1 MYAIVLLNLNN
12 YLFLLELLLLYVFL
26 TIGLSFL
33 CSILEAVLLSIN
45 TTFIKIEIKE
55 GKNYAK
61 KLSDLKN
68 SIDEPLIIILTL
80 NTIAHTVGAILVGVQ
95 AKVAYSELNLE
106 NTFFPGGISDEVL
119 VGFVS
124 TVMTIMILLFSE
136 IIPKT
141 IGAKYWNSLAK
152 FTTIFLSSIIPIFKY
167 TGILWILQAFTKSIG
182 ASKKEL
188 FFKREDISTIAEI
201 AKEEGIIEEKDS
213 KFIKN
218 IVKLRNVTVKE
229 IMTPYSVMVTADEN
243 LTINK
248 FYENNPELVFSRIP
262 ILNNEKIEAYV
273 LKDTILESIINNK
286 GNFKLREIKRPI
298 IISSEKTNIPKLFDK
313 LLKKREHISLVVD
326 NSKNTIGIVTLED
339 IIETIL
345 GYEIVDET
353 DMVDD
358 MQMLAKK
365 ISSNGGNDQ

>member
-1 MYAIVLLNLNN
+1 M
-12 YLFLLELLLLYVFL
+12 ELLVLYIFL
-26 TIGLSFL
+26 TISLSFL

-55 GKNYAK
+55 GKKYAK
-61 KLSDLKN
+61 NLSDLKN

-95 AKVAYSELNLE
+95 AKVAYSELNLK
-106 NTFFPGGISDEVL
+106 NNFFASGISDEFL

-141 IGAKYWNSLAK
+141 IGAKYWNKLAR
-152 FTTIFLSSIIPIFKY
+152 FTTVFLSAIIPIFKY
-167 TGILWILQAFTKSIG
+167 TGVLWILQAFTKSIG

-188 FFKREDISTIAEI
+188 FLKREDISTIAEI
-201 AKEEGIIEEKDS
+201 AKEESIIGEKDS

-218 IVKLRNVTVKE
+218 IVKLRNVSVKE

-243 LTINK
+243 LTINE
-248 FYENNPELVFSRIP
+248 FYKKNPELIFSRIP
-262 ILNNEKIEAYV
+262 ILNNKKIEAYV
-273 LKDTILESIINNK
+273 LKDTMLENIINKK
-286 GNFKLREIKRPI
+286 GGFKLKDIKRPI
-298 IISSEKTNIPKLFDK
+298 IISAENTKIPKLFDK
-313 LLKKREHISLVVD
+313 LLKKREHISLVID
-326 NSKNTIGIVTLED
+326 SSKNTIGIVTLED
-339 IIETIL
+339 VIETIL

-353 DMVDD
+353 DIVDD
-358 MQMLAKK
+358 MQLLAKK
-365 ISSNGGNDQ
+365 ISSNNDNDI

>member
-1 MYAIVLLNLNN
+1 M
-12 YLFLLELLLLYVFL
+12 ELLLLYVFL
-26 TIGLSFL
+26 TISLSFL

-61 KLSDLKN
+61 KLSNLKN

-106 NTFFPGGISDEVL
+106 NTFFPGGISDEIL

-124 TVMTIMILLFSE
+124 TIMTIMILLFSE

-141 IGAKYWNSLAK
+141 IGAKYWNNLAK

-167 TGILWILQAFTKSIG
+167 TGILWVLQEFTKSIG

-243 LTINK
+243 LTINE

-262 ILNNEKIEAYV
+262 ILNDEKIEAYV

-358 MQMLAKK
+358 MQMIAKK
-365 ISSNGGNDQ
+365 ISSNEGND

>member
-1 MYAIVLLNLNN
+1 MSAFVLLNLGN
-12 YLFLLELLLLYVFL
+12 YLFLLELLILYIFL
-26 TIGLSFL
+26 TISLSFL

-55 GKNYAK
+55 GKKYAK
-61 KLSDLKN
+61 TLSKLKN

-95 AKVAYSELNLE
+95 AKIAYSELNLE

-141 IGAKYWNSLAK
+141 IGAKYWNSLAR

-167 TGILWILQAFTKSIG
+167 SGILWILQAFTKSIG

-201 AKEEGIIEEKDS
+201 AKEEGIIGKKDS
-213 KFIKN
+213 NFIKN
-218 IVKLRNVTVKE
+218 IVKLRNVSVRE
-229 IMTPYSVMVTADEN
+229 IMTPSSVMVTADQN
-243 LTINK
+243 STINE
-248 FYENNPELVFSRIP
+248 FYQKNPELVFSRIP
-262 ILNNEKIEAYV
+262 ILNENMIEAYV

-286 GNFKLREIKRPI
+286 GDFKLKEIKRPI
-298 IISSEKTNIPKLFDK
+298 IISTEGTKIPKLFDK

-326 NSKNTIGIVTLED
+326 GERNTIGIVTLED

-358 MQMLAKK
+358 MQLLAKK
-365 ISSNGGNDQ
+365 ISSNDGKE

>member
-1 MYAIVLLNLNN
+1 MSAFVLLNLSN
-12 YLFLLELLLLYVFL
+12 YLFLLELLILYIFL
-26 TIGLSFL
+26 TISLSFL

-55 GKNYAK
+55 GKKYAK
-61 KLSDLKN
+61 TLSKLKN

-95 AKVAYSELNLE
+95 AKVAYSELNFE

-141 IGAKYWNSLAK
+141 IGAKYWNSLAR

-167 TGILWILQAFTKSIG
+167 SGILWILQAFTKSIG

-201 AKEEGIIEEKDS
+201 AKEEGIIGKKDS
-213 KFIKN
+213 NFIKN
-218 IVKLRNVTVKE
+218 IVKLRNVSVKE
-229 IMTPYSVMVTADEN
+229 IMTPYSVMVTADQN
-243 LTINK
+243 STINE
-248 FYENNPELVFSRIP
+248 FYQKNPELVFSRIP
-262 ILNNEKIEAYV
+262 ILNENMIEAYV

-286 GNFKLREIKRPI
+286 GDFKLKEIKRPI
-298 IISSEKTNIPKLFDK
+298 IISTEGTKIPKLFDK

-326 NSKNTIGIVTLED
+326 VEKNTIGIVTLED

-358 MQMLAKK
+358 MQLLAKK
-365 ISSNGGNDQ
+365 ISSNGGKE

>member
-1 MYAIVLLNLNN
+1 M
-12 YLFLLELLLLYVFL
+12 
-26 TIGLSFL
+26 
-33 CSILEAVLLSIN
+33 LSIN

-55 GKNYAK
+55 GKKYANT
-61 KLSDLKN
+61 LSDLKN

-95 AKVAYSELNLE
+95 AKVAYSELDLE
-106 NTFFPGGISDEVL
+106 NIFFAGGISDEVL

-124 TVMTIMILLFSE
+124 TIMTIMILLFSE

-141 IGAKYWNSLAK
+141 IGAKYWSRLAK
-152 FTTIFLSSIIPIFKY
+152 FTTIFLSSIIPLFKY
-167 TGILWILQAFTKSIG
+167 TGVLWILQAFTKSIG
-182 ASKKEL
+182 GSKKEL

-243 LTINK
+243 LTINE
-248 FYENNPELVFSRIP
+248 FYKKNPELVFSRIP
-262 ILNNEKIEAYV
+262 ILNDDRIEAYV

-286 GNFKLREIKRPI
+286 GNFKLKDLKRPI
-298 IISSEKTNIPKLFDK
+298 IISSEGTNIPKLFDK

-326 NSKNTIGIVTLED
+326 NTKNTIGIVTLED

-358 MQMLAKK
+358 MQLLAKK
-365 ISSNGGNDQ
+365 ISSNSGNEK

>member
-1 MYAIVLLNLNN
+1 
-12 YLFLLELLLLYVFL
+12 LELLILYIFL
-26 TIGLSFL
+26 TISLSFL

-55 GKNYAK
+55 GKKYAK
-61 KLSDLKN
+61 TLSDLKN

-106 NTFFPGGISDEVL
+106 NTFFPAGISDDVL

-124 TVMTIMILLFSE
+124 TIMTIMILLFSE

-141 IGAKYWNSLAK
+141 IGARYWNSLAK
-152 FTTIFLSSIIPIFKY
+152 FTTIFLSSIIPLFKY
-167 TGILWILQAFTKSIG
+167 SGILWILQAFTRSIG

-188 FFKREDISTIAEI
+188 FFKIEDISTIAEI

-218 IVKLRNVTVKE
+218 IVKLRNVSVKE

-243 LTINK
+243 LTINE
-248 FYENNPELVFSRIP
+248 FYKKNPELVFSRIP
-262 ILNNEKIEAYV
+262 ILNMSKIEAYV

-286 GNFKLREIKRPI
+286 GDFKLKEIKRPI
-298 IISSEKTNIPKLFDK
+298 IISSEKTKIPKLFDK

-365 ISSNGGNDQ
+365 ISSNNDEEL

>member
-1 MYAIVLLNLNN
+1 MSAFVLLNLGN
-12 YLFLLELLLLYVFL
+12 YLFLLELLILYIFL
-26 TIGLSFL
+26 TISLSFL

-55 GKNYAK
+55 GKKYAK
-61 KLSDLKN
+61 TLSKLKN

-141 IGAKYWNSLAK
+141 IGAKYWNSLAR
-152 FTTIFLSSIIPIFKY
+152 FTTIFLSSIIPVFKY
-167 TGILWILQAFTKSIG
+167 SGILWILQAFTKSIG

-201 AKEEGIIEEKDS
+201 AKEEGIIGKKDS
-213 KFIKN
+213 NFIKN
-218 IVKLRNVTVKE
+218 IVKLRNVSVRE
-229 IMTPYSVMVTADEN
+229 IMTPSSVMVTADQN
-243 LTINK
+243 STINE
-248 FYENNPELVFSRIP
+248 FYQKNPELVFSRIP
-262 ILNNEKIEAYV
+262 ILNENMIEAYV

-286 GNFKLREIKRPI
+286 GDFKLKEIKRPI
-298 IISSEKTNIPKLFDK
+298 IISTEGTKIPKLFDK

-326 NSKNTIGIVTLED
+326 GERNTIGIVTLED

-358 MQMLAKK
+358 MQLLAKK
-365 ISSNGGNDQ
+365 ISSNDGKE

>member
-1 MYAIVLLNLNN
+1 MSAFVLLNLGN
-12 YLFLLELLLLYVFL
+12 YLFLLELLILYIFL
-26 TIGLSFL
+26 TISLSFL

-55 GKNYAK
+55 GKKYAK
-61 KLSDLKN
+61 TLSKLKN

-141 IGAKYWNSLAK
+141 IGAKYWNSLAR

-167 TGILWILQAFTKSIG
+167 SGILWILQAFTKSIG

-201 AKEEGIIEEKDS
+201 AKEEGIIGKKDS
-213 KFIKN
+213 NFIKN
-218 IVKLRNVTVKE
+218 IVKLRNVSVKE
-229 IMTPYSVMVTADEN
+229 IMTPSSVMVTADQN
-243 LTINK
+243 STINE
-248 FYENNPELVFSRIP
+248 FYQKNPELVFSRIP
-262 ILNNEKIEAYV
+262 ILNENMIEAYV

-286 GNFKLREIKRPI
+286 GDFKLKEIKRPI
-298 IISSEKTNIPKLFDK
+298 IISTEGTKIPKLFDK

-326 NSKNTIGIVTLED
+326 LEKNTIGIVTLED

-358 MQMLAKK
+358 MQLLAKK
-365 ISSNGGNDQ
+365 ISSNGGKE

>member
-1 MYAIVLLNLNN
+1 MSAFVLLNLGN
-12 YLFLLELLLLYVFL
+12 YLFLLELLILYIFL
-26 TIGLSFL
+26 TISLSFL

-55 GKNYAK
+55 GKKYAK
-61 KLSDLKN
+61 TLSKLKN

-141 IGAKYWNSLAK
+141 IGAKYWNSLAR

-167 TGILWILQAFTKSIG
+167 SGILWILQAFTKSIG

-201 AKEEGIIEEKDS
+201 AKEEGIIGKKDS
-213 KFIKN
+213 NFIKN
-218 IVKLRNVTVKE
+218 IVKLRNVSVKE
-229 IMTPYSVMVTADEN
+229 IMTPYSVMVTADQN
-243 LTINK
+243 STINE
-248 FYENNPELVFSRIP
+248 FYQKNPELVFSRIP
-262 ILNNEKIEAYV
+262 ILNENTIEAYV

-286 GNFKLREIKRPI
+286 GSFKLKEIKRPI
-298 IISSEKTNIPKLFDK
+298 IISTEGTKIPKLFDK

-326 NSKNTIGIVTLED
+326 GEKNTIGIVTLED

-358 MQMLAKK
+358 MQLLAKK
-365 ISSNGGNDQ
+365 ISSNGGTE

>member
-1 MYAIVLLNLNN
+1 M
-12 YLFLLELLLLYVFL
+12 
-26 TIGLSFL
+26 
-33 CSILEAVLLSIN
+33 LSIN

-55 GKNYAK
+55 GKKYANT
-61 KLSDLKN
+61 LSDLKN

-95 AKVAYSELNLE
+95 AKVAYSELDLE
-106 NTFFPGGISDEVL
+106 NIFFAGGISDEVL

-124 TVMTIMILLFSE
+124 TIMTIMILLFSE

-141 IGAKYWNSLAK
+141 IGAKYWSRLAK
-152 FTTIFLSSIIPIFKY
+152 FTTIFLSSIIPLFKY
-167 TGILWILQAFTKSIG
+167 TGVLWILQAFTKSIG
-182 ASKKEL
+182 GSKKEL

-243 LTINK
+243 LTINE
-248 FYENNPELVFSRIP
+248 FYKKNPELVFSRIP
-262 ILNNEKIEAYV
+262 ILNDDRIEAYV

-286 GNFKLREIKRPI
+286 GNFKLKDLKRPI
-298 IISSEKTNIPKLFDK
+298 IISSEGTNITKLFDK

-326 NSKNTIGIVTLED
+326 DTQNTIGIVTLED

-358 MQMLAKK
+358 MQLLAKK
-365 ISSNGGNDQ
+365 ISSNSGNEK

>member
-1 MYAIVLLNLNN
+1 MSAFVLLNLGN
-12 YLFLLELLLLYVFL
+12 YLFLLELLILYIFL
-26 TIGLSFL
+26 TISLSFL

-55 GKNYAK
+55 GKKYAK
-61 KLSDLKN
+61 TLSKLKN

-141 IGAKYWNSLAK
+141 IGAKYWNSLAR

-167 TGILWILQAFTKSIG
+167 SGILWILQAFTKSIG

-201 AKEEGIIEEKDS
+201 AKEEGIIGKKDS
-213 KFIKN
+213 NFIKN
-218 IVKLRNVTVKE
+218 IVKLRNVSVKE
-229 IMTPYSVMVTADEN
+229 IMTPSSVMVTADQN
-243 LTINK
+243 STINE
-248 FYENNPELVFSRIP
+248 FYQKNPELVFSRIP
-262 ILNNEKIEAYV
+262 ILNENTIEAYV

-286 GNFKLREIKRPI
+286 GDFKLKEIKRPI
-298 IISSEKTNIPKLFDK
+298 IISTEGTKIPKLFDK

-326 NSKNTIGIVTLED
+326 LEKNTIGIVTLED

-358 MQMLAKK
+358 MQLLAKK
-365 ISSNGGNDQ
+365 ISSNGGTE

>member
-1 MYAIVLLNLNN
+1 MSAFVLLNLGN
-12 YLFLLELLLLYVFL
+12 YLFLLELLILYIFL
-26 TIGLSFL
+26 TISLSFL

-55 GKNYAK
+55 GKKYAK
-61 KLSDLKN
+61 TLSKLKN

-141 IGAKYWNSLAK
+141 IGAKYWNSLAR

-167 TGILWILQAFTKSIG
+167 SGILWILQAFTKSIG

-201 AKEEGIIEEKDS
+201 AKEEGIIGKKDS
-213 KFIKN
+213 NFIKN
-218 IVKLRNVTVKE
+218 IVKLRNVSVKE
-229 IMTPYSVMVTADEN
+229 IMTPSSVMVTADQN
-243 LTINK
+243 STINE
-248 FYENNPELVFSRIP
+248 FYQKNPELVFSRIP
-262 ILNNEKIEAYV
+262 ILNENTIEAYV

-286 GNFKLREIKRPI
+286 GGFKLKEIKRPI
-298 IISSEKTNIPKLFDK
+298 IISAESTKIPKLFDK

-326 NSKNTIGIVTLED
+326 GEKNTIGIVTLED

-358 MQMLAKK
+358 MQLLAKK
-365 ISSNGGNDQ
+365 ISSNGGKE

>member
-1 MYAIVLLNLNN
+1 MSAFVLLNLGN
-12 YLFLLELLLLYVFL
+12 YLFLLELLILYIFL
-26 TIGLSFL
+26 TISLSFL

-55 GKNYAK
+55 GKKYAK
-61 KLSDLKN
+61 TLSKLKN

-95 AKVAYSELNLE
+95 AKVAYSDLNLE

-141 IGAKYWNSLAK
+141 IGAKYWNSLAR

-167 TGILWILQAFTKSIG
+167 SGILWILQAFTKSIG

-201 AKEEGIIEEKDS
+201 AKEEGIIGKKDS
-213 KFIKN
+213 NFIKN
-218 IVKLRNVTVKE
+218 IVKLRNVSVKE
-229 IMTPYSVMVTADEN
+229 IMTPSSVMVTADQN
-243 LTINK
+243 STINE
-248 FYENNPELVFSRIP
+248 FYQKNPELVFSRIP
-262 ILNNEKIEAYV
+262 ILNENTIEAYV

-286 GNFKLREIKRPI
+286 GSFKLKEIKRPI
-298 IISSEKTNIPKLFDK
+298 IISTEGTKIPKLFDK

-326 NSKNTIGIVTLED
+326 GEKNTIGIVTLED

-358 MQMLAKK
+358 MQLLAKK
-365 ISSNGGNDQ
+365 ISSNGGTE

>member
-1 MYAIVLLNLNN
+1 MSAFVLLNLGN
-12 YLFLLELLLLYVFL
+12 YLFLLELLILYIFL
-26 TIGLSFL
+26 TISLSFL

-55 GKNYAK
+55 GKKYAK
-61 KLSDLKN
+61 TLSKLKN

-141 IGAKYWNSLAK
+141 IGAKYWNSLAR

-167 TGILWILQAFTKSIG
+167 SGILWILQAFTKSIG

-201 AKEEGIIEEKDS
+201 AKEEGIIGKKDS
-213 KFIKN
+213 NFIKN
-218 IVKLRNVTVKE
+218 IVKLRNVSVKE
-229 IMTPYSVMVTADEN
+229 IMTPYSVMVTADQN
-243 LTINK
+243 STINE
-248 FYENNPELVFSRIP
+248 FYQKNPELVFSRIP
-262 ILNNEKIEAYV
+262 ILNKNMIEAYV

-286 GNFKLREIKRPI
+286 GDFKLKEIKRPI
-298 IISSEKTNIPKLFDK
+298 IISTEGTKIPKLFDK

-326 NSKNTIGIVTLED
+326 VEKNTIGIVTLED

-358 MQMLAKK
+358 MQLLAKK
-365 ISSNGGNDQ
+365 ISSNGGKE

>member
-1 MYAIVLLNLNN
+1 
-12 YLFLLELLLLYVFL
+12 LELLLLYVFL

-243 LTINK
+243 LTINE
-248 FYENNPELVFSRIP
+248 FYEKNPELVFSRIP

-286 GNFKLREIKRPI
+286 GDFKLTEIKRPI

-313 LLKKREHISLVVD
+313 LLKKREHISLIVD
-326 NSKNTIGIVTLED
+326 KSKNTIGIVTLED

-358 MQMLAKK
+358 MQILAKK
-365 ISSNGGNDQ
+365 ISSNGGNDL

>member
-1 MYAIVLLNLNN
+1 M
-12 YLFLLELLLLYVFL
+12 ELLLLYVFL

-95 AKVAYSELNLE
+95 AKVAYSELNLK

-167 TGILWILQAFTKSIG
+167 TGILWVLQAFTKSIG

-229 IMTPYSVMVTADEN
+229 IMTPYSVMVTADQN
-243 LTINK
+243 LTINE

-262 ILNNEKIEAYV
+262 ILNNENIEAYV

-286 GNFKLREIKRPI
+286 GNFKLTEIKRPI

-339 IIETIL
+339 VIETIL

-365 ISSNGGNDQ
+365 ISSNGGND

>member
-1 MYAIVLLNLNN
+1 MSAFVLLNLGN
-12 YLFLLELLLLYVFL
+12 YLFLLELLILYIFL
-26 TIGLSFL
+26 TISLSFL

-55 GKNYAK
+55 GKKYAK
-61 KLSDLKN
+61 TLSKLKN

-141 IGAKYWNSLAK
+141 IGAKYWNSLAR

-167 TGILWILQAFTKSIG
+167 SGILWILQAFTKSIG

-201 AKEEGIIEEKDS
+201 AKEEGIIGKKDS
-213 KFIKN
+213 NFIKN
-218 IVKLRNVTVKE
+218 IVKLRNVSVKE
-229 IMTPYSVMVTADEN
+229 IMTPSSVMVTADQN
-243 LTINK
+243 STINE
-248 FYENNPELVFSRIP
+248 FYQKNPELVFSRIP
-262 ILNNEKIEAYV
+262 ILNENTIEAYV

-286 GNFKLREIKRPI
+286 GSFKLKEIKRPI
-298 IISSEKTNIPKLFDK
+298 IISTEGTKIPKLFDK

-326 NSKNTIGIVTLED
+326 GEKNTIGIVTLED

-358 MQMLAKK
+358 MQLLAKK
-365 ISSNGGNDQ
+365 ISSNGGTE

>member
-1 MYAIVLLNLNN
+1 
-12 YLFLLELLLLYVFL
+12 LELLLLYVFL
-26 TIGLSFL
+26 TISLSFL

-229 IMTPYSVMVTADEN
+229 IMTPYSVMVTADQN
-243 LTINK
+243 LTINE

-262 ILNNEKIEAYV
+262 ILNNENIEAYV

-286 GNFKLREIKRPI
+286 GNFKLTEIKRPI

>member
-1 MYAIVLLNLNN
+1 MKLLIAYAAG
-12 YLFLLELLLLYVFL
+12 
-26 TIGLSFL
+26 TILISFL

-45 TTFIKIEIKE
+45 KTFIKLKAKE
-55 GKNYAK
+55 DSSFAE
-61 KLSDLKN
+61 KLQYLKDN
-68 SIDEPLIIILTL
+68 IDEPLIIILTL

-243 LTINK
+243 LTINE

-286 GNFKLREIKRPI
+286 GNFKLTEIKRPI

-365 ISSNGGNDQ
+365 ISSNGGND